1 VPTRQFTKCV
11 LTSGR
16 GTTIFVGGRAFLKEG
31 DTMKGSKLMT
41 MWRRAILAI
50 GLTASLA
57 MAAEPILKNVV
68 VNFGAGLN
76 TEGGANNRIIRRQI
90 EVRQGGVVNF
100 VVSGFHQVFVYQ
112 RGIQPDD
119 FDPNACSDT
128 FVNQRLDQT
137 LYQGISPVENQNRVE
152 AVYFGEPGTYL
163 VICNVCGHFFEDKM
177 FAFVKVLQ
185 PSN

>member
-1 VPTRQFTKCV
+1 
-11 LTSGR
+11 
-16 GTTIFVGGRAFLKEG
+16 
-31 DTMKGSKLMT
+31 MKGSKLMT
-41 MWRRAILAI
+41 MWRGAILAI
-50 GLTASLA
+50 GLTASSA
-57 MAAEPILKNVV
+57 MADEPILKNVV

-76 TEGGANNRIIRRQI
+76 TEDDANNRIIRRQI
-90 EVRQGGVVNF
+90 EVRKGGVVNF

-112 RGIQPDD
+112 HGIQPDD

-137 LYQGISPVENQNRVE
+137 LYQGISPVEDVTPLSNAQNRVE

-163 VICNVCGHFFEDKM
+163 VICNVCEHFFEDKM